1 MNVPTANVIVAFTKE
16 AMERLFTQGATYKSL
31 VADLSEGEDDVLLF
45 NNVANPNFI
54 SFEHSLGLGG
64 GMKMVLSF
72 IDPKNEFETRFF
84 TTNPARLIEGYSNPQ
99 AEKTKS
105 FITDK
110 PDDVKQS
117 QEEFSK
123 EFASQ
128 YTEELVKTIVEKEL
142 YVAYGTGNNLDL
154 WSGPHRVILTNADI
168 TVKGA
173 KKITLTMT
181 PTTASFDIGQR
192 RGAYNESVNLNL
204 QGLKMRYAGNSQEIK
219 FLENIT
225 YNPLDYLELQDAA
238 ATDIKHYQKEI
249 SDTLKETGFES
260 VADKIEK
267 FDFHAMVVDAIRQY
281 VQRATSNK
289 NVIVLL
295 PNINL
300 TCRQGIS
307 DAAKTAN
314 AEATKL
320 AAAVAAASFGNFKY
334 LRSIDV
340 NNPALTSLGR
350 DEMFVESFLKS
361 LGLRL
366 HQIKKSELSKL
377 EPDAKGHGDISRLL
391 DNERK
396 PTARNQGE
404 AYYKDHYF
412 TAVIDKTDR
421 AVPDHKQVLQTVFD
435 NIKENSQEFYKPSS
449 LAIMSESDV
458 NVLKLWAD
466 KANKNYPIFAG
477 YDEFTEDS
485 PAIIVGDLAL
495 IKEYLYGGVN
505 LDHKFKSIDKLKS
518 SADAYSKKSNQIIEF
533 ENTFGKQQSSI
544 YAYNEIQKNDQS
556 SKAAKNAALAQIP
569 LHPLDRTKLAKKDY
583 NKKIRDIVYP
593 VIKGSGSFGDISYLP
608 DHFAY
613 EDEDFS
619 DQEKKYIQDNGIP
632 VFRYNTQNPNIL
644 DMKFKFGGI
653 YFSTLKMG
661 YQKEISRLASAIAEG
676 ILPTGIGSFPIRST
690 GAAIA
695 YLRSKGFSMGMGDEE
710 KNKVIQDLAGRISPE
725 LAEELKVDSAEDAAK
740 AYHTII
746 NGLEQK
752 NLHGLV
758 LVDQHLPGN
767 PNNILADQAEDM
779 YRKALQMSITT
790 LPTFHI
796 SKVASINGPCIVF
809 AQDQDITQAVRP
821 SRGLM
826 NKFFSGLYKIMGF
839 KHTITTTA
847 ASSEFKLVKNS
858 PKFKLEE

>member
-31 VADLSEGEDDVLLF
+31 VADLSEGQDDVLLF

-72 IDPKNEFETRFF
+72 IDPKNEFEARFF
-84 TTNPARLIEGYSNPQ
+84 NTNPARLIEGYSNPQ
-99 AEKTKS
+99 AEKTKG

-117 QEEFSK
+117 QKEFSK

-128 YTEELVKTIVEKEL
+128 YKQELVKTIGEKEL

-154 WSGPHRVILTNADI
+154 WSGPHKVVLRNADI

-181 PTTASFDIGQR
+181 PNTADLDIGQR
-192 RGAYNESVNLNL
+192 RGAYNETVNLNL

-225 YNPLDYLELQDAA
+225 YNPLDYLELQNRAVE
-238 ATDIKHYQKEI
+238 DIKLYQKEI

-295 PNINL
+295 PNINI
-300 TCRQGIS
+300 TCRQAIS

-320 AAAVAAASFGNFKY
+320 VAAVAAASFGNFKY

-340 NNPALTSLGR
+340 NNLALTSLGR

-396 PTARNQGE
+396 PTSRLQGE

-421 AVPDHKQVLQTVFD
+421 AVPDHKQVIQTIFD
-435 NIKENSQEFYKPSS
+435 NIKAASQEYYKPSS

-466 KANKNYPIFAG
+466 GTNKNYPIFAG

-505 LDHKFKSIDKLKS
+505 LDYKFKSIDKLKS
-518 SADAYSKKSNQIIEF
+518 AADNYSNDLDF
-533 ENTFGKQQSSI
+533 FD
-544 YAYNEIQKNDQS
+544 YAYQTEEKNVQAQKN
-556 SKAAKNAALAQIP
+556 AAKSAALAQIP

-583 NKKIRDIVYP
+583 NKKIREIVYP

-619 DQEKKYIQDNGIP
+619 DQEKKYIQENGIP

-676 ILPTGIGSFPIRST
+676 ILPTGVGSFPIRST

-695 YLRSKGFSMGMGDEE
+695 YLRSKGFSMGIGDKE
-710 KNKVIQDLAGRISPE
+710 KKKVIQDLAGRISPE
-725 LAEELKVDSAEDAAK
+725 LAEELEVDSEEDAAK

-746 NGLEQK
+746 EKLEKK

-767 PNNILADQAEDM
+767 PNSILADQAEDM

-809 AQDQDITQAVRP
+809 AQDQDIAQVVRP